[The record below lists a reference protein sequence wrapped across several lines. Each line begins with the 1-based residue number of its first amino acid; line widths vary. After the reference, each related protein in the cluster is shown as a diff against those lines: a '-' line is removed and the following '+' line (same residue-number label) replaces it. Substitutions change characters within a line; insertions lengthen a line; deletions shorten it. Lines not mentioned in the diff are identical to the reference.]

1 MNPTGHRTVFGI
13 PAVLTG
19 PEISVIAEDL
29 TALWKLTYGSPPK
42 DLESDLELCRKF
54 FDPLT
59 RGGTLRERLAS
70 LEKTPMKI
78 RRASYTRPLVIDVG
92 SDSCI
97 VGVEARLFLDLLQEV
112 AEEDYFV
119 LSPSSIAVM
128 EGRALD
134 KYREWSTARLNQ
146 VVALRSGKAIEVM
159 QAISVGLVIALLV
172 NRSDAPER
180 AMPKLSMDSPEGR
193 RLNSAIY
200 SGAERFAEMV
210 MRNKSSRSAGERS
223 LKGGY
228 GLSEARRRLAHRLVT
243 DKRSGGEFVHVSPEH
258 KEEVILYLAADL
270 ARRSSLT
277 EDSLAGAFDALILGF
292 RETGDA
298 LAHGSLIFERPA
310 DTRRL
315 KTQFISAFA
324 EARARNER
332 ESE

>member
-1 MNPTGHRTVFGI
+1 M
-13 PAVLTG
+13 
-19 PEISVIAEDL
+19 
-29 TALWKLTYGSPPK
+29 
-42 DLESDLELCRKF
+42 
-54 FDPLT
+54 
-59 RGGTLRERLAS
+59 ER
-70 LEKTPMKI
+70 
-78 RRASYTRPLVIDVG
+78 
-92 SDSCI
+92 
-97 VGVEARLFLDLLQEV
+97 
-112 AEEDYFV
+112 
-119 LSPSSIAVM
+119 
-128 EGRALD
+128 RALD

-146 VVALRSGKAIEVM
+146 VVALRSGKATEVM

-172 NRSDAPER
+172 NRSDSPER
-180 AMPKLSMDSPEGR
+180 AIPKLSTDSPEGR

-200 SGAERFAEMV
+200 SGAERFAEVV
-210 MRNKSSRSAGERS
+210 MPNKGSRSAGERS

-243 DKRSGGEFVHVSPEH
+243 DKRSSGEFVHVAAEY
-258 KEEVILYLAADL
+258 KDEVILYIAADL
-270 ARRSSLT
+270 ARRSSLA
-277 EDSLAGAFDALILGF
+277 EEALPEAFDALIAGF